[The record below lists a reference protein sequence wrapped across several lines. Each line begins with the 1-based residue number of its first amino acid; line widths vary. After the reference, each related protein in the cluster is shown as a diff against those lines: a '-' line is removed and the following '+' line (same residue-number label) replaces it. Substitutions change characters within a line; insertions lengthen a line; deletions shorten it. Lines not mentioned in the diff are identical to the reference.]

1 MPIINMSNYYKGEH
15 LNTVSIVGDQ
25 VVSAQ
30 IEANVYRRCI
40 EEGREYS
47 GFNMNRVIANSEAHL
62 KGVYSCM
69 LGKEVE
75 YDDVTVEDVRN
86 IADRF
91 MVDGNRYHT
100 RGGAINETNYRN
112 VLFEISMLTTA
123 GLTAHSSA
131 PRIGFLDAKNEP
143 LTVFPDV
150 LVPEEPTP
158 VTAPKKPGWFKTFM
172 NKHFNLFKDTFAK
185 YDNDVDEY
193 NRYVDD
199 YNRYMEKR
207 ERAESIS
214 EENKKQSEELCD
226 EYKKEIISANAKE
239 EARQLD
245 SSFVKEIAGN
255 MLGTTNA
262 VEATASLNKAKESK

>member
-1 MPIINMSNYYKGEH
+1 MSIINMSDYYKGEH

-25 VVSAQ
+25 VLSAQ

-40 EEGREYS
+40 EECREYS

-100 RGGAINETNYRN
+100 RGSAINDKNFRN

-123 GLTAHSSA
+123 GLAAHSSA
-131 PRIGFLDAKNEP
+131 PRVGFLDAKGEP
-143 LTVFPDV
+143 LTVSPDV
-150 LVPEEPTP
+150 LMPEEPEAVP
-158 VTAPKKPGWFKTFM
+158 EPKRPGFFKSLLHNMFG
-172 NKHFNLFKDTFAK
+172 LFKGAFERYENETRAYEDYQGRLDRYNRAADRINEINAENSRQSEALK
-185 YDNDVDEY
+185 EAYDNECEVQRANERDH
-193 NRYVDD
+193 
-199 YNRYMEKR
+199 R
-207 ERAESIS
+207 EPTNFNSLTNS
-214 EENKKQSEELCD
+214 
-226 EYKKEIISANAKE
+226 NAK
-239 EARQLD
+239 
-245 SSFVKEIAGN
+245 
-255 MLGTTNA
+255 TTDQVVQANGMKK
-262 VEATASLNKAKESK
+262 TAEMQ